1 MLPFET
7 GHYLR
12 NLKSKASY
20 QNAKFFATKG
30 SVLIINTAKK
40 ELNTN
45 KWKKLISIVM
55 VETIREGRDF
65 KPSISDF
72 TSVHVVHPPSCF

>member
-55 VETIREGRDF
+55 VEKIREGRDF
-65 KPSISDF
+65 KAFDKRFYIS
-72 TSVHVVHPPSCF
+72 SCRAAFKC